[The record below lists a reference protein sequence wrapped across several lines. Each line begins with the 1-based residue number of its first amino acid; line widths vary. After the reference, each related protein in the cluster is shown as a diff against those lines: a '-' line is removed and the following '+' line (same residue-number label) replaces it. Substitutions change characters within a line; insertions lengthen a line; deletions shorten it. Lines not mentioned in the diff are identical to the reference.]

1 MVRWP
6 SLCGGLSHA
15 GVAVHDG
22 TGPGGLPGPYR
33 HVTKAGYGP
42 TLRVTMS
49 VWFFCPLVT
58 AKNGKRAD
66 PLEPSPS

>member
-1 MVRWP
+1 MAKPVRRPFPTQVSP
-6 SLCGGLSHA
+6 SMTVRALA
-15 GVAVHDG
+15 GCR
-22 TGPGGLPGPYR
+22 GPYR
-33 HVTKAGYGP
+33 HVTRAGYGP

-49 VWFFCPLVT
+49 VSFFVTLVT